1 MSFERIF
8 KRCKYMHVAGTII
21 TSLLTNNDNLYQLP
35 LFIAWLRFSR
45 ILQFTCLKSGSFMRV
60 KMPCKEHDN
69 PQYAWENI
77 TFFSIKMVISISIF
91 ILWLIL
97 KALVSIKELEENQ
110 ENSSSTVMVAICLC
124 IVLWHKYNRFIFLLL
139 IQYAFLYC
147 FSQQS
152 YC

>member
-1 MSFERIF
+1 
-8 KRCKYMHVAGTII
+8 
-21 TSLLTNNDNLYQLP
+21 
-35 LFIAWLRFSR
+35 
-45 ILQFTCLKSGSFMRV
+45 
-60 KMPCKEHDN
+60 MPCKEHDD

-110 ENSSSTVMVAICLC
+110 ENSSSTVMVAFCLC
-124 IVLWHKYNRFIFLLL
+124 IVLWHKYNRFIFLFL